1 MTTLNVL
8 DLVPEAL
15 QTKYLP
21 LAKAAFADAV
31 SAPKKLAK
39 IEKSFVKDGGT
50 AQQWDA
56 LKHCVVN
63 PR

>member
-1 MTTLNVL
+1 MTSLNPL
-8 DLVPEAL
+8 DLVPSEL

-21 LAKAAFADAV
+21 LAKAAFANATT
-31 SAPKKLAK
+31 APKKLAK
-39 IEKSFVKDGGT
+39 IEADFTKDGGT
-50 AQQWDA
+50 ALQWSA

>member
-8 DLVPEAL
+8 DLVPTAL

-21 LAKAAFADAV
+21 LANAAFADATT
-31 SAPKKLAK
+31 APKKLAK
-39 IEKSFVKDGGT
+39 IEANFTKDGGT

>member
-1 MTTLNVL
+1 MATLNVL
-8 DLVPEAL
+8 DLVPLEL

-21 LAKAAFADAV
+21 LAKQAFANATT
-31 SAPKKLAK
+31 APKKLAK
-39 IEKSFVKDGGT
+39 IEANFVKDGGT